1 MQDTKC
7 GTNNEYTPL
16 VTIYITTYNR
26 LTLLKRAVESARN
39 QDYHNIEILI
49 VNDNSNDSTEDY
61 LKAISTIDNRIRHFT
76 NNKNLGAC
84 ASRNIAINN
93 ANGEFITGLDDDDF
107 FLPNRISDFLGAWE
121 HKLESTVAL
130 TSSVK
135 LLYKNN
141 KTSTLKRPRIVR
153 KHHLIDNSNFVGS
166 QVFTYT
172 TYLREIGG
180 FDEQMPIMQD
190 FECWLRLL
198 DISTHASIE
207 TINKPSYIVDVSHS
221 YERISH
227 NPQEKL
233 NTALTII
240 IGKHDFSALEKEI
253 LVMRLEIEKG
263 NRIPLS
269 LYFRKIIRN
278 PMPRNIKGTFG
289 LLYRSHFA
297 RR

>member
-1 MQDTKC
+1 MQDTKF

-76 NNKNLGAC
+76 NYKNLGAC
-84 ASRNIAINN
+84 SSRNIAINN

-107 FLPNRISDFLGAWE
+107 FLPYRISDFLSAWQL
-121 HKLESTVAL
+121 KLESTVAL

-135 LLYKNN
+135 FLYKNN
-141 KTSTLKRPRIVR
+141 KTTTLKRPRIVK
-153 KHHLIDNSNFVGS
+153 KHHLIDNGNFVGS

-172 TYLREIGG
+172 RYLREIGG

-198 DISTHASIE
+198 DISAHASIE
-207 TINKPSYIVDVSHS
+207 SINNTSYIVDASHPYERVSHN
-221 YERISH
+221 RL
-227 NPQEKL
+227 EKL
-233 NTALTII
+233 NKALMII
-240 IGKHDFSALEKEI
+240 LGKHEFSELEKEI
-253 LVMRLEIEKG
+253 LMMRLDIEKK
-263 NRIPLS
+263 NIIPLS
-269 LYFRKIIRN
+269 LYLRKIIRN
-278 PMPRNIKGTFG
+278 PIPRNIKGTFG